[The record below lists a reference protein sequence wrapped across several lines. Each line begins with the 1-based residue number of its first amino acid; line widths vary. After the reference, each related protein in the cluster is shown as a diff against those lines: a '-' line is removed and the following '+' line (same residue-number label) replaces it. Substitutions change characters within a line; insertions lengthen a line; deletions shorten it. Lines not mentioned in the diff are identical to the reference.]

1 MDIKSHI
8 PVAENWPRPGVNFLD
23 VTGILVRPRVFNQVT
38 NQLSM
43 LARRCQA
50 TSIVAIESRGFVFA
64 SPVAKGLGLPLIL
77 ARKPNK
83 LPGPVYHVDYE
94 TEYSQDRLCVHQ
106 DSPVGQRPCIIDDV
120 VATGGTLLAISRLLR
135 DHYPVTEVSAVCV
148 IGLDFLPGQELLRDA
163 HVPIHV
169 LTHYE

>member
-1 MDIKSHI
+1 MDIKSYI
-8 PVAENWPRPGVNFLD
+8 PVVKNWPKAGVNFLD
-23 VTGILVRPRVFNQVT
+23 VTGVLVQPRVFNHVI

-43 LARRCQA
+43 LTKLCQA
-50 TSIVAIESRGFVFA
+50 TSVVAIESRGFIFA

-83 LPGPVYHVDYE
+83 LPRSVYHVDYD

-106 DSPVGQRPCIIDDV
+106 DSPVGSRPCIIDDV

-135 DHYPVTEVSAVCV
+135 DHYPVTEVSALCV
-148 IGLDFLPGQELLRDA
+148 VGLDFLPGQKLLQEA
-163 HVPIHV
+163 HVSTHV
-169 LTHYE
+169 LTHYG